1 MVLSKPM
8 VSTLFG
14 EKWTY
19 APLFLTLYVINNLFV
34 IIGGLTLRN
43 FLAGLGETKMQMKLS
58 LITLL
63 IGIPLSLILI
73 PSMGIIG
80 LILTTIIAEN
90 RA

>member
-19 APLFLTLYVINNLFV
+19 TPLFLTLYITNNLFV

-58 LITLL
+58 LITIL
-63 IGIPLSLILI
+63 IGIPLSLILV

-80 LILTTIIAEN
+80 
-90 RA
+90 